1 MFDESHPQF
10 LHPATPEE
18 FLPPLSNW
26 TTLGGIVLLAGF
38 GSAIALSAILK
49 YKVTIKAPGT
59 IRPAGELRLVQSPI
73 AGTIKS
79 IEVEGDRGVKKD
91 EIVAYI
97 DDGRLQTQ
105 KSQLQGNI
113 GQLTAQLAS
122 VDAQIKAIAQQIA
135 AESDRSNRA
144 IASAS
149 AELLRAQREFQDREI
164 TSAAE
169 VKEAEANLGLA
180 QKQLQQQRAELK
192 SAEANLR
199 STAASW
205 QAARKKRDRYQ
216 PLVESGSIAL
226 DQFEEVQLA
235 VEQQAQATASQTA
248 LVEARSQA
256 ISQQERAIEAALARL
271 QRASAAQNP
280 TDATVAIAKER
291 VAQEK
296 AAGAATSARLNQELQ
311 ALMQRQVELQ
321 NQLSRDGKELQQTE
335 TELQQTAIRA
345 SASGIIQ
352 ELHLRNSGQVV
363 SPGETI
369 AQIAPSEAPLAIKA
383 LVSSVDIS
391 KVARGQT
398 VQMRVS
404 ACPYPDFGT
413 LPGTVTAISPDAI
426 APEGNDKTVAAG
438 NFQVTIAPESLKLT
452 APGRECK
459 IQSGMEGRA
468 DIISREETVL
478 AFILRKA
485 RLLTDL

>member
-1 MFDESHPQF
+1 MFDESHPEF

-18 FLPPLSNW
+18 FLPPISNW
-26 TTLGGIVLLAGF
+26 TTLGGIVLIAAL

-49 YKVTIKAPGT
+49 YKMAIKAPAT
-59 IRPAGELRLVQSPI
+59 IRPAGELRLVQSSME
-73 AGTIKS
+73 GTIKS
-79 IEVEGDRGVKKD
+79 IEVDGNQQVKKD
-91 EIVAYI
+91 DIIAYI

-113 GQLTAQLAS
+113 RQLTAQLVT

-135 AESDRSNRA
+135 AETDRSNRA

-149 AELLRAQREFQDREI
+149 AALLRDQREFQDKEI

-180 QKQLQQQRAELK
+180 QKQLQQQRAQLK

-205 QAARKKRDRYQ
+205 QAASKKRDRYQ

-235 VEQQAQATASQTA
+235 VEQQAAAFASQTA
-248 LVEARSQA
+248 IVEAQKQA
-256 ISQQERAIEAALARL
+256 IAQQERAIEAAFARL
-271 QRASAAQNP
+271 ERAEAAQNP
-280 TDATVAIAKER
+280 TDATVAMARSR

-296 AAGAATSARLNQELQ
+296 AAGAATLARLNQELQ
-311 ALMQRQVELQ
+311 GLMQRQVELQ
-321 NQLSRDGKELQQTE
+321 NQLSRDSKELQQTE

-363 SPGETI
+363 RPGEMI
-369 AQIAPSEAPLAIKA
+369 AQIAPSEAPLAINA

-391 KVARGQT
+391 KVATGQK
-398 VQMRVS
+398 VLMRVS

-426 APEGNDKTVAAG
+426 APEMRDQNSVAG
-438 NFQVTIAPESLKLT
+438 NFQVTIAPETLKLS
-452 APGRECK
+452 ASARECIIK
-459 IQSGMEGRA
+459 SGMEGRA

-478 AFILRKA
+478 SFILRKA

>member
-1 MFDESHPQF
+1 MVIAF
-10 LHPATPEE
+10 A
-18 FLPPLSNW
+18 
-26 TTLGGIVLLAGF
+26 
-38 GSAIALSAILK
+38 SAIALSAILK
-49 YKVTIKAPGT
+49 YKVTIKAPAT

-73 AGTIKS
+73 AGTINR
-79 IEVEGDRGVKKD
+79 IEVEGNQKVKKD
-91 EIVAYI
+91 DIIAYI

-113 GQLTAQLAS
+113 GQLRAQLTN
-122 VDAQIKAIAQQIA
+122 VDGQIKAIAQQIA
-135 AESDRSNRA
+135 AEGDRSNRA

-164 TSAAE
+164 TAAAE

-192 SAEANLR
+192 SVEANLR

-235 VEQQAQATASQTA
+235 VEQQAEATASQTA
-248 LVEARSQA
+248 LVEAQKQA
-256 ISQQERAIEAALARL
+256 IGQQERAIEAALARL
-271 QRASAAQNP
+271 ERAQAAQNP
-280 TDATVAIAKER
+280 TDATVVMAKER
-291 VAQEK
+291 IAQEK
-296 AAGAATSARLNQELQ
+296 AAGAATLARLNQELQ
-311 ALMQRQVELQ
+311 GLMQRQVELQ
-321 NQLSRDGKELQQTE
+321 NQLSRDRKELQQTE
-335 TELQQTAIRA
+335 AELQQTAIRA

-391 KVARGQT
+391 KVATGQK

-426 APEGNDKTVAAG
+426 APETQDKNAVTG
-438 NFQVTIAPESLKLT
+438 NFQVTIAPKSMKLI
-452 APGRECK
+452 APGRECR
-459 IQSGMEGRA
+459 ISTGMEGRA

>member
-1 MFDESHPQF
+1 MLNESHPEF

-18 FLPPLSNW
+18 FLPPISNW
-26 TTLGGIVLLAGF
+26 TTLGGIVMVIAF
-38 GSAIALSAILK
+38 VSAIALSAILK
-49 YKVTIKAPGT
+49 YKITIKAPAT
-59 IRPAGELRLVQSPI
+59 IRPAGELRLVQSPME
-73 AGTIKS
+73 GRIKS
-79 IEVEGDRGVKKD
+79 IEVEGNQGVKKD
-91 EIVAYI
+91 DIIAYI

-113 GQLTAQLAS
+113 RQLTAQLAS
-122 VDAQIKAIAQQIA
+122 VDGQIKAIGKQIA

-169 VKEAEANLGLA
+169 VKEAEANFRQA
-180 QKQLQQQRAELK
+180 QEQLQQQRAQLK

-235 VEQQAQATASQTA
+235 VEQQGEATASQKA
-248 LVEARSQA
+248 RVEAQKQA
-256 ISQQERAIEAALARL
+256 IAQQERVIEAALARL
-271 QRASAAQNP
+271 QRAEAAQNP
-280 TDATVAIAKER
+280 TDATVAMARAR

-296 AAGAATSARLNQELQ
+296 AAGAATLARLNQELQ
-311 ALMQRQVELQ
+311 ALMQRRVELQ
-321 NQLSRDGKELQQTE
+321 NQLSRDSKELQQTE

-352 ELHLRNSGQVV
+352 ELHLRNSGQVLR
-363 SPGETI
+363 PGETI

-426 APEGNDKTVAAG
+426 APEGNDKSVAAG
-438 NFQVTIAPESLKLT
+438 NFQVTIAP
-452 APGRECK
+452 
-459 IQSGMEGRA
+459 
-468 DIISREETVL
+468 
-478 AFILRKA
+478 
-485 RLLTDL
+485 